1 MVTAVLP
8 AAANTRYW
16 NAGGT
21 ALNVET
27 AGYALL
33 TQLALGRVTYAGPIV
48 VWITKQRNTRGGFI
62 STQASY
68 LHWIAPYCTP
78 LYYTAL
84 YSTLFFSIL
93 SYSMLFITSLYTIPY
108 HAILYSMLSCAV
120 LCCAVLCY
128 IVLCLAIYN
137 NVCKTYNVMP
147 AQPTM
152 PVVRI

>member
-120 LCCAVLCY
+120 LCY